1 VDDADDPRLHFYR
14 DLNDPAGRL
23 RRDMEQSVF
32 VVEGRLAVDRLLTS
46 SYSVRSLL
54 IDVHQLT
61 AASDLVSATRAAGA
75 PVFVASRAVV
85 ADTVASPSTGASW
98 RLRTDRPP
106 LIRARAGY
114 RRPDSRANG
123 NSSARRCPRGPQR
136 PREYRALFRN
146 AAAFGVA
153 GVLLDPTCADPLYR
167 RSVRVSVG
175 HVLHIPFARV
185 TSWPDGL
192 HQLRAAGFV
201 VAALA
206 PRAAAADRVSTT
218 SLVELASQIS
228 GPGQP
233 VGVALLLGA
242 EGPGL
247 SAAALAACDMTV
259 SIPMADGVDSLNVAT
274 AAAVAFFASPT
285 AEVAGLLFGDLWR
298 DTSRRAC
305 AGEERRWLSLPER
318 IRHDLGV
325 ELRQVHLDDPICEP
339 LLAGLSAEYQQRY
352 GEQDE
357 MAMVTPDEFEPPSG
371 AFVVLVA
378 SGRLVSGGGLRR
390 LDEQVCEVKRMLD
403 RRRAPGER
411 LRHRGAAC
419 LEEAAL
425 ELGYRVI
432 RLETGPRQ
440 PEAVALYEKN
450 GYRRIPTF
458 GRYPQAIAFEK
469 TLAAV
474 D

>member
-1 VDDADDPRLHFYR
+1 MSDAPTHPDGTPGPLVSVDDADDPRLHFYR

-85 ADTVASPSTGASW
+85 ADTVGFALHRGIVAVANRPSPADPGRVLTTAARTAAPTGTP
-98 RLRTDRPP
+98 RLVAVLEGLNDHEN
-106 LIRARAGY
+106 IG
-114 RRPDSRANG
+114 
-123 NSSARRCPRGPQR
+123 
-136 PREYRALFRN
+136 ALFRN

-274 AAAVAFFASPT
+274 AAAVAFFA
-285 AEVAGLLFGDLWR
+285 
-298 DTSRRAC
+298 
-305 AGEERRWLSLPER
+305 
-318 IRHDLGV
+318 
-325 ELRQVHLDDPICEP
+325 
-339 LLAGLSAEYQQRY
+339 LANR
-352 GEQDE
+352 
-357 MAMVTPDEFEPPSG
+357 
-371 AFVVLVA
+371 
-378 SGRLVSGGGLRR
+378 
-390 LDEQVCEVKRMLD
+390 
-403 RRRAPGER
+403 
-411 LRHRGAAC
+411 
-419 LEEAAL
+419 
-425 ELGYRVI
+425 
-432 RLETGPRQ
+432 
-440 PEAVALYEKN
+440 
-450 GYRRIPTF
+450 
-458 GRYPQAIAFEK
+458 
-469 TLAAV
+469 
-474 D
+474 